1 MHIYKNLE
9 DFQLLSASNSRDW
22 YDKLIKHTWRLE
34 VARMRSQ
41 MRPVFCVAAYYHTAC
56 RSLPYFWEAELALV

>member
-41 MRPVFCVAAYYHTAC
+41 MQSVICVAAYHTAC
-56 RSLPYFWEAELALV
+56 RSIPYIGEAELALV